1 VTSDSVGQDG
11 PAGRDQGI
19 STRALAIGRARQS
32 AAVDWAKFTLR
43 RVFHVAGLDVHKAH
57 GSLSGV
63 RQRLNERNE
72 VAVVFDVGANRGQY
86 GWELRAGGY
95 AGRICSFEPLAT
107 AYQVLESRA
116 ASDPAWLC
124 WPLAVSDRDGKAVL
138 NVSANSVSSS
148 LLDMAEA
155 HVAADP
161 KSRNLTTEEVSLST
175 LDAIVEG
182 SPLHLD
188 EPCGLKIDTQGHE
201 WEVLDGAT
209 QTLSRCVWLEIE
221 LSLEELYTGQRLFPE
236 LLSRVSAAGFNLIQL
251 EPVFSDPRTGK
262 LLQVNGLFAAGATQL

>member
-1 VTSDSVGQDG
+1 VTDDTVEQDG
-11 PAGRDQGI
+11 PTNRNRGI
-19 STRALAIGRARQS
+19 STRAFAIGRDRQS

-43 RVFHVAGLDVHKAH
+43 RVFYAAGLDVHKAH
-57 GSLSGV
+57 GSLAGV

-95 AGRICSFEPLAT
+95 GGRICSFEPLAA
-107 AYQVLESRA
+107 AYRVLEARA
-116 ASDPAWLC
+116 ANDPGWLC
-124 WPLAVSDRDGKAVL
+124 WPLAVSDRDGKAIL

-148 LLDMAEA
+148 LLEIEEA

-161 KSRNLTTEEVSLST
+161 KSRNMTTEEVSLCR
-175 LDAIVEG
+175 LDAVVES

-209 QTLSRCVWLEIE
+209 NALSRCVWLEIE

-236 LLSRVSAAGFNLIQL
+236 LLNRLSGAGFNLTQL